1 MCLLNPSSIL
11 GFQYHKGP
19 RRSVD
24 VALTTGGC
32 HVESEWSIARY
43 KRRNRQKV
51 YVIRYHQLHERSVSG
66 STEGVCQTNGACH
79 LRMVHVIYERCMSI
93 TNGAC
98 HLRTVHVNYKWCVSS
113 TNGACHLRTVS
124 RVSPRSDQWL
134 HTGTG
139 TDYRHHETLSRSVLV
154 VPRGSQYN
162 MYHTS
167 LYCWKE

>member
-32 HVESEWSIARY
+32 HVVSEWSIARY
-43 KRRNRQKV
+43 KRRNWQV

-79 LRMVHVIYERCMSI
+79 LRMVHVISNGACQLQMVLVIYERCMSI

-98 HLRTVHVNYKWCVSS
+98 HLQTVHVIYERYQGYHRGQI
-113 TNGACHLRTVS
+113 NGF
-124 RVSPRSDQWL
+124 
-134 HTGTG
+134 
-139 TDYRHHETLSRSVLV
+139 TLALELIIDIMKLYHV
-154 VPRGSQYN
+154 QY
-162 MYHTS
+162 S
-167 LYCWKE
+167 